1 MLVPLKFGLAPYVAR
16 SRKAMSAEDSFQV
29 ALVQMSCSPDPDA
42 NLDKAVQRIRES
54 ARNGAQIIC
63 LPELFRT
70 QYFCQR
76 EDTSLFDLA
85 ESIPG
90 TTTQAIGK
98 AAAESKVTVIAS
110 LFEKRTRGLYH
121 NTAVLIGSDGAVKGL
136 YRKMHIPDDPLYY
149 EKYYFTPGD
158 LGFKAFDT
166 DVGRVG
172 TLICWDQWYPEGAR
186 LTALQ
191 GAQIL
196 FYPTA
201 IGWHPAE
208 KEQYGAAQHDAW
220 RTIQRAHAIANGVFV
235 AVVNRVGHE
244 TGNIRGNE
252 APGAGLEFWG
262 GSFIADPFGRVLA
275 EASHNREEVLCT
287 EVNLGEIDE
296 IRRNWPFLRDRRI
309 DSYSGIG
316 HRFLD

>member
-1 MLVPLKFGLAPYVAR
+1 MSLSR
-16 SRKAMSAEDSFQV
+16 S
-29 ALVQMSCSPDPDA
+29 SCSLLLLILMTNDRFQIGLIQLSCSADPDA
-42 NLDKAVQRIRES
+42 NLQKAVQRVRE
-54 ARNGAQIIC
+54 AGRNGAQIIC

-76 EDTSLFDLA
+76 EDPALFDLA
-85 ESIPG
+85 ETIPG
-90 TTTQAIGK
+90 PTIEAMSK
-98 AAAESKVTVIAS
+98 AAVEARAIVVVS
-110 LFEKRTRGLYH
+110 LFEQRTRGLYH
-121 NTAVLIGSDGAVKGL
+121 NTAALIGSDGEIKGL

-149 EKYYFTPGD
+149 EKYYFIPSD

-166 DVGRVG
+166 DVGRIG
-172 TLICWDQWYPEGAR
+172 TLVCWDQWYPEGAR

-191 GAQIL
+191 GAQVL

-208 KEQYGAAQHDAW
+208 KEQYGATQHDAW

-252 APGAGLEFWG
+252 AKGAGLEFWG
-262 GSFIADPFGRVLA
+262 GSFLADPFGRVLA
-275 EASHNREEVLCT
+275 EASHNREEVLCA
-287 EVNLGEIDE
+287 EVNLAEIDE

-309 DSYSGIG
+309 ESYSGIT